1 MQKFWRERWNAVQQP
16 PSTFIANEHNEPYT
30 FCAGKG
36 DFVTKK
42 ISKVNS
48 GGCPSSRPPPA
59 FNSPLLKYLHMHT
72 CIFAL
77 AATGQNRTD
86 SNDEEHDESGDAVSG
101 VRLNPTE
108 LKLHANKSSKGSS
121 PAGSDDDDDDDGG
134 GGNQRQRNKVFLK
147 SRRATQSK
155 TQSRE
160 SLTLTNSLT
169 RDLRERRLTISDT
182 SDHLAS
188 RVTSS
193 RTSFYMRFTN

>member
-1 MQKFWRERWNAVQQP
+1 VAAAP
-16 PSTFIANEHNEPYT
+16 PP
-30 FCAGKG
+30 
-36 DFVTKK
+36 V
-42 ISKVNS
+42 
-48 GGCPSSRPPPA
+48 PPPA